1 MKLASIARNSVV
13 LAVVFA
19 SPLIAW
25 GQTIQVSKENRTIAV
40 TTSDE
45 AEALADRAK
54 VTVGFTLYGSD
65 QDQTYADATRTSGAI
80 MKALRDS
87 GIKPE
92 AIESTEQSL
101 SAIDDNDK
109 TRYNKGIRF
118 VCSQRWV
125 VTVPADRAADT
136 LHAAI
141 TAGANN
147 SGEVSWE
154 LADDRA
160 LEAEAATAAL
170 AHAQQIAERMAKGLN
185 ARLGPLVYASNQAPP
200 RIGFYGL
207 NTSAAAMSTN
217 SKANL
222 KPLALRPAKIS
233 RSATIYAVF
242 SLE

>member
-1 MKLASIARNSVV
+1 MKLTYIARNSLI
-13 LAVVFA
+13 LAVVFSSLLSA
-19 SPLIAW
+19 G

-54 VTVGFTLYGSD
+54 VAVGFTVYGSD
-65 QDQTYADATRTSGAI
+65 QDQTYADATKTSGAI
-80 MKALRDS
+80 IKALGDI

-92 AIESTEQSL
+92 AIESTEQNL

-109 TRYNKGIRF
+109 VRYSKGLRF

-125 VTVPADRAADT
+125 VTVPADGAADA

-141 TAGANN
+141 TAGAND
-147 SGEVSWE
+147 SGQVSWE
-154 LADDRA
+154 LADERA
-160 LEAEAATAAL
+160 LEAEAMTAAL
-170 AHAQQIAERMAKGLN
+170 AHAQQIADRMAKGLN
-185 ARLGPLVYASNQAPP
+185 ARLGPLVYASNQPEP
-200 RIGFYGL
+200 RPGAFGL
-207 NTSAAAMSTN
+207 STRAGALSASNQM
-217 SKANL
+217 NL
-222 KPLALRPAKIS
+222 KPLSLRPAKIS

>member
-1 MKLASIARNSVV
+1 MKLAHIARNSLI
-13 LAVVFA
+13 LAVVFTSLLSA
-19 SPLIAW
+19 R

-45 AEALADRAK
+45 AETLADRAK
-54 VTVGFTLYGSD
+54 VTVGFAVYGSD
-65 QDQTYADATRTSGAI
+65 QDQTYADATKTSGAI
-80 MKALRDS
+80 MKALGDI

-92 AIESTEQSL
+92 AVESTEQNL

-109 TRYNKGIRF
+109 ARYGEGIRF

-125 VTVPADRAADT
+125 VTVPADGAANA

-141 TAGANN
+141 TAGAND
-147 SGEVSWE
+147 SGGVSWE

-160 LEAEAATAAL
+160 LEAEAVTAAL

-185 ARLGPLVYASNQAPP
+185 ARLGPLVYASNQPEP
-200 RIGFYGL
+200 RPGVFGL
-207 NTSAAAMSTN
+207 SARAAALSESNKM
-217 SKANL
+217 NL

>member
-1 MKLASIARNSVV
+1 MKLASIARNSLV

-19 SPLIAW
+19 AILSAW
-25 GQTIQVSKENRTIAV
+25 GQTIQVSKENRTIAI
-40 TTSDE
+40 TTTDE
-45 AEALADRAK
+45 AEIVADRAK
-54 VTVGFTLYGSD
+54 VTVGFTVYGND
-65 QDQTYADATRTSGAI
+65 QDRTYADATKTSDAI
-80 MKALRDS
+80 MKALHGI

-109 TRYNKGIRF
+109 ARYGEGIRF

-125 VTVPADRAADT
+125 VTVPADGAADT

-141 TAGANN
+141 TAGAND
-147 SGEVSWE
+147 SGQISWE

-160 LEAEAATAAL
+160 LEAEATTAAL

-185 ARLGPLVYASNQAPP
+185 ARLGTLVYASNQAAPHP
-200 RIGFYGL
+200 GIFGGGVLATARSEI
-207 NTSAAAMSTN
+207 NTV
-217 SKANL
+217 NL

-233 RSATIYAVF
+233 KSATVYAVF

>member
-1 MKLASIARNSVV
+1 MKLAYIARNSLV
-13 LAVVFA
+13 LAVAFT
-19 SPLIAW
+19 SLLMAW

-45 AEALADRAK
+45 AEILADRAK
-54 VTVGFTLYGSD
+54 VTVGFTVYGSD
-65 QDQTYADATRTSGAI
+65 QDQTYADATKTSGAI
-80 MKALRDS
+80 MKALRDI

-92 AIESTEQSL
+92 AIESTEQNL

-109 TRYNKGIRF
+109 GRYSQGIRF

-125 VTVPADRAADT
+125 VTVPADGAADA

-141 TAGANN
+141 TAGAND
-147 SGEVSWE
+147 SGQVSWE

-160 LEAEAATAAL
+160 LEAEAVTAAL

-185 ARLGPLVYASNQAPP
+185 ARLGPLVYASNQPEP
-200 RIGFYGL
+200 RPGVFGL
-207 NTSAAAMSTN
+207 SARAAALSASNQM
-217 SKANL
+217 NL
-222 KPLALRPAKIS
+222 KPLSLRPAKIS
-233 RSATIYAVF
+233 KSATIYAVF